1 MPRRKNSIY
10 LVIKK
15 GVFLGLFPFVLLV
28 QCIWAP
34 QSSSFYS
41 QANVST
47 TVLLQKENGKT
58 TVSSPHKPVGHKKGH
73 TRLNKRFQRGDIL
86 ATIEDLRDSLRIYFT
101 NVDKLTPCEEYIF
114 SSFTLVLSFRGP
126 PVVA

>member
-1 MPRRKNSIY
+1 MNNKLLRKNRINHFGIISQAMPRQKNSIY

-41 QANVST
+41 QANVPT

-58 TVSSPHKPVGHKKGH
+58 ISSKTYDTSGYCNTVERFPGFSVTCSKVRKGNHDVRYGSP
-73 TRLNKRFQRGDIL
+73 R
-86 ATIEDLRDSLRIYFT
+86 
-101 NVDKLTPCEEYIF
+101 
-114 SSFTLVLSFRGP
+114 
-126 PVVA
+126 